1 MSSMMET
8 VTLNEREQKRLLVLN
23 QVIGGQTTAKGAAG
37 VLGLSE
43 RQVRRILAAYRR
55 EGAAA
60 LAHGNRGRKPAN
72 ATDPALVHRAVELA
86 RGRYRGLN
94 YQHLREKLEGEGVF
108 LKPSTLR
115 RIMMAAG
122 VVSPRKRRPP
132 RHRAR
137 RERYPQEGMLLQIDG
152 SPHDWLEG
160 RGPRLTLVAAID
172 DATGTVPY
180 ALFRPEEDSQ
190 GYFLLMLGVVER
202 KGRPLAVYRD
212 RHSIFETS
220 KRAQMSL
227 EEQLLGRREPTQFG
241 RLLEELEITS
251 IPALSPQAKG
261 RVERLFRTF
270 QDRLVAELR
279 LAGAADLQEANR
291 VLWDFL
297 PQFNRRFGVKPA
309 QEGSAYRPLPEGME
323 AEDLFCFKYQR
334 TVAADN
340 TISFGKER
348 LQLLPGPDRLS
359 YARARVELQRRLD
372 GALVVRYQGRIL
384 PTRPAPPEARLLRA
398 GMDGGPLPVQGTDHG
413 DPAARVESA
422 AAAVGGVDK
431 WAGSQEAVHLSTPRR
446 RPAPDHPWRKS
457 LVGSKNRR

>member
-1 MSSMMET
+1 MVET

-23 QVIGGQTTAKGAAG
+23 RVIGGQTMAKDAAG
-37 VLGLSE
+37 LLGLSV
-43 RQVRRILAAYRR
+43 RQLRRILAAYRK

-72 ATDPALVHRAVELA
+72 STGLAVKERAVELA
-86 RGRYRGLN
+86 IGKYRGLN
-94 YQHLREKLEGEGVF
+94 YQHLREKLEVEGIY

-132 RHRAR
+132 KHRAR

-172 DATGTVPY
+172 DATGKVPY
-180 ALFRPEEDSQ
+180 ALFRSAEDSE
-190 GYFLLMLGVVER
+190 GYFLLMRGIVER

-212 RHSIFETS
+212 RHSIFETTR
-220 KRAQMSL
+220 KAQVSL
-227 EEQLLGRREPTQFG
+227 EEQLLGRQEPSTQFG

-261 RVERLFRTF
+261 RIERLFGTL

-279 LAGAADLQEANR
+279 LAGATNLEEANR
-291 VLWDFL
+291 VLRAFL
-297 PQFNRRFGVKPA
+297 PEFDCRFGVKPA
-309 QEGSAYRPLPEGME
+309 QEGSAYRPLPEKLDL
-323 AEDLFCFKYQR
+323 EDVFCFKYPR

-340 TISFGKER
+340 TLCFGKER
-348 LQLLPGPDRLS
+348 LQLLAGPDRLS
-359 YARARVELQRRLD
+359 YARARVEVQRRLD
-372 GALVVRYQGRIL
+372 GSLVVRYQGRII
-384 PTRPAPPEARLLRA
+384 PTRPAPLEARLLRA
-398 GMDGGPLPVQGTDHG
+398 RRGECPLPLKGVNNGGLATGQ
-413 DPAARVESA
+413 VESDA
-422 AAAVGGVDK
+422 AVVGGVDK
-431 WAGSQEAVHLSTPRR
+431 WTGVSEPVHLSTPHR
-446 RPAPDHPWRKS
+446 RPASDHPWRNFFIQS
-457 LVGSKNRR
+457 NSRG